1 MLNVTG
7 NSAVPEVIFQIVS
20 GLCNALG
27 GDFLK
32 YMESFSPYLY
42 TALRNQDAP
51 DMCSLGIGLV
61 SDIVRALEDKAQPF
75 CDQFMND
82 LLNNLRS
89 DKITN
94 QLKPPIL
101 ETFGDIA
108 SNIGVAFEIYLTV
121 VAQVLQQA
129 SQVTV
134 ANDVSYD
141 MIDYIVSL
149 RSSIADA
156 WDGIVVTF
164 KGTQRVNI
172 LQNYA
177 QIVFQFLNIVAS
189 DTNHNEGLLRAC
201 MGIIGDLG
209 EAFPDGQL
217 ADFFRADWLT
227 KLIKETRSTQE
238 YSPRTITAAR

>member
-1 MLNVTG
+1 
-7 NSAVPEVIFQIVS
+7 
-20 GLCNALG
+20 
-27 GDFLK
+27 
-32 YMESFSPYLY
+32 
-42 TALRNQDAP
+42 
-51 DMCSLGIGLV
+51 MCSLGIGLV
-61 SDIVRALEDKAQPF
+61 SDIVRALEDEAQPF

-108 SNIGVAFEIYLTV
+108 SNIGISFETYLTV

-149 RSSIADA
+149 RSGIADA
-156 WDGIVVTF
+156 WDGIIVAF
-164 KGTQRVNI
+164 KGTQRVNV

-177 QIVFQFLNIVAS
+177 QAVFQFLNIVAT
-189 DTNHNEGLLRAC
+189 DVNHNEGLLRAC
-201 MGIIGDLG
+201 MGIIG
-209 EAFPDGQL
+209 
-217 ADFFRADWLT
+217 
-227 KLIKETRSTQE
+227 
-238 YSPRTITAAR
+238 